1 MMLFSLLLLAEAVD
15 PMAAMLERI
24 RSGNV
29 ALKKVQESVGTVY
42 ASLVLELH
50 QCASSPPS
58 PCD

>member
-1 MMLFSLLLLAEAVD
+1 MLPSFSLAEKVD

-42 ASLVLELH
+42 TSLVQERIRTGGL
-50 QCASSPPS
+50 SKSV
-58 PCD
+58 